1 METGEVSF
9 EGWWTLN
16 GVKLMGR
23 PSAAG
28 IYINNGKRVV
38 IHPDEKVADASGYV
52 MIFKDQRDMALNPK
66 HIISIIT
73 KGDL

>member
-1 METGEVSF
+1 MADSF
-9 EGWWTLN
+9 ETVALLN
-16 GVKLMGR
+16 IMRKAN
-23 PSAAG
+23 PNEDIFIEKS
-28 IYINNGKRVV
+28 NGKRVV